1 MSMWIN
7 GEQIRTG
14 FLYASENL
22 KNQKDSPIEEIYSN
36 DSISNLGADRNAIFM
51 VEAREGYYFIDDLF
65 GEIIEKLSK
74 DKSFK
79 IKHKIM
85 ASHGY
90 LPTKDNYKTFFIA
103 SGKGIKSG
111 VVLENGKL
119 INHGPTIAKVLGIDL
134 KDADGMAEGKILDI

>member
-1 MSMWIN
+1 M
-7 GEQIRTG
+7 
-14 FLYASENL
+14 
-22 KNQKDSPIEEIYSN
+22 
-36 DSISNLGADRNAIFM
+36 GADRNAIFM

>member
-1 MSMWIN
+1 M
-7 GEQIRTG
+7 
-14 FLYASENL
+14 
-22 KNQKDSPIEEIYSN
+22 
-36 DSISNLGADRNAIFM
+36 GADRNAIFM

-134 KDADGMAEGKILDI
+134 KDTDGMAEGKILDI